1 MFDDFFIRALVAGV
15 GIAIVAGPLG
25 CLVIW
30 RRLSYFG
37 DTLSHSALLGVTLA
51 YSFSL
56 NIAFSVFVISAV
68 VALLLVSLQKST
80 KLAGDSLL
88 GLLAHSTLAI
98 GLVLI
103 GFLSYIRFDL
113 MGLLFGDILAVTT
126 ADIGLVWIGGSIIL
140 IILYFI
146 WKSLFSATVNY
157 DLSAA
162 EGMRP
167 EVSNFIFTLLLA
179 GVIALSIKMIG
190 ALLITGLLLIPAAIA
205 RNISNSPRQMIVI
218 AILSGILSVVVGL
231 FASLEINTSSGPS
244 IIVVALILFII
255 SLVPLEIKGQL
266 QKRWQFGNLEYV
278 FRNFKLN

>member
-1 MFDDFFIRALVAGV
+1 MFDDFFIRALIAGI
-15 GIAIVAGPLG
+15 GIAIVVGPLG
-25 CLVIW
+25 CFVIW

-51 YSFSL
+51 YSFSV
-56 NIAFSVFVISAV
+56 NISLSVFVVSAV
-68 VALLLVSLQKST
+68 VALLLINLQKRT

-113 MGLLFGDILAVTT
+113 MGLLFGDILAVTIE
-126 ADIGLVWIGGSIIL
+126 DIALVWVGGFVIL
-140 IILYFI
+140 GILYFI

-162 EGMRP
+162 EGMKP
-167 EVSNFIFTLLLA
+167 EVSNLIFTLLLA

-190 ALLITGLLLIPAAIA
+190 ALLITGLLLIPAATA
-205 RNISNSPRQMIVI
+205 RNISNSPNQMVFLATLVGVISVI
-218 AILSGILSVVVGL
+218 AGL
-231 FASLEINTSSGPS
+231 FTSLELNTSSGPT

-266 QKRWQFGNLEYV
+266 QK
-278 FRNFKLN
+278 

>member
-1 MFDDFFIRALVAGV
+1 MFDDFFIRALIAGI
-15 GIAIVAGPLG
+15 GIAIIAGPLG

-51 YSFSL
+51 YAFSI
-56 NIAFSVFVISAV
+56 NITLSVFVISSI
-68 VALLLVSLQKST
+68 VAILLINLQKRT

-103 GFLSYIRFDL
+103 GFLSSIRFDL

-126 ADIGLVWIGGSIIL
+126 EDIALVWIGGIIIL
-140 IILYFI
+140 GILYYI
-146 WKSLFSATVNY
+146 WKSIFSATVNY
-157 DLSAA
+157 DLAAA

-167 EVSNFIFTLLLA
+167 EISNFIFTLLLA
-179 GVIALSIKMIG
+179 AVIALSIKMIG

-205 RNISNSPRQMIVI
+205 RNLSNSPKQMIIISVLAGI
-218 AILSGILSVVVGL
+218 ASVVIGL
-231 FASLEINTSSGPS
+231 FTSLELNTSSGPS
-244 IIVVALILFII
+244 IIVVSLALFVL
-255 SLVPLEIKGQL
+255 SLIPLEIRGQL
-266 QKRWQFGNLEYV
+266 QK
-278 FRNFKLN
+278 

>member
-15 GIAIVAGPLG
+15 GIAIVVGPLG
-25 CLVIW
+25 CFVIW

-56 NIAFSVFVISAV
+56 NISLSVFIISAV
-68 VALLLVSLQKST
+68 VALLLINLQKRT

-113 MGLLFGDILAVTT
+113 MGLLFGDILAVTIE
-126 ADIGLVWIGGSIIL
+126 DIALVWVGGFVIL
-140 IILYFI
+140 GILYFI

-162 EGMRP
+162 EGMKP
-167 EVSNFIFTLLLA
+167 EVTNFIFTLLLA

-190 ALLITGLLLIPAAIA
+190 ALLITGLLLIPAATA
-205 RNISNSPRQMIVI
+205 RNISNSPNQMVFLATLVGIISVI
-218 AILSGILSVVVGL
+218 AGL
-231 FASLEINTSSGPS
+231 FTSLELNTSSGPT
-244 IIVVALILFII
+244 IIVVALILFIL

-266 QKRWQFGNLEYV
+266 QK
-278 FRNFKLN
+278 

>member
-1 MFDDFFIRALVAGV
+1 MFDDFFIRALIAGV
-15 GIAIVAGPLG
+15 GIAIIAGPLG

-51 YSFSL
+51 Y
-56 NIAFSVFVISAV
+56 AFSINITLSVFLISSI
-68 VALLLVSLQKST
+68 VAILLINLQKRT

-103 GFLSYIRFDL
+103 GFLSSIRFDL

-126 ADIGLVWIGGSIIL
+126 EDITLVWIGGIIIL
-140 IILYFI
+140 GILYYI
-146 WKSLFSATVNY
+146 WKSIFSATVNY
-157 DLSAA
+157 DLAAA

-167 EVSNFIFTLLLA
+167 EISNLIFTLLLA
-179 GVIALSIKMIG
+179 AVIALSIKMIG

-205 RNISNSPRQMIVI
+205 RNLSNSPKQMIIISVLAGI
-218 AILSGILSVVVGL
+218 ASVVIGL
-231 FASLEINTSSGPS
+231 FTSLELNTSSGPS
-244 IIVVALILFII
+244 IIVASLALFVL
-255 SLVPLEIKGQL
+255 SLIPLEIRGQL
-266 QKRWQFGNLEYV
+266 QK
-278 FRNFKLN
+278 

>member
-1 MFDDFFIRALVAGV
+1 MFDDFFTRALIAGV
-15 GIAIVAGPLG
+15 GIAIIAGPLG

-51 YSFSL
+51 Y
-56 NIAFSVFVISAV
+56 AFSTNITLSVFIISSV
-68 VALLLVSLQKST
+68 VAILLINLQKRT

-103 GFLSYIRFDL
+103 GFLSSIRFDL

-126 ADIGLVWIGGSIIL
+126 DDIALVWIGGIIIL
-140 IILYFI
+140 GILYFI

-157 DLSAA
+157 DLAAA

-167 EVSNFIFTLLLA
+167 EISNLIFTLLLA

-205 RNISNSPRQMIVI
+205 RNLSNSPKQMIIV
-218 AILSGILSVVVGL
+218 AILAGIASVVLGL
-231 FASLEINTSSGPS
+231 FTSLELNTSSGPS
-244 IIVVALILFII
+244 IVVVSLALFIL
-255 SLVPLEIKGQL
+255 SLIPLEIRGQL
-266 QKRWQFGNLEYV
+266 QK
-278 FRNFKLN
+278 

>member
-1 MFDDFFIRALVAGV
+1 MFDDFFIRALIAGV
-15 GIAIVAGPLG
+15 GIAIIAGPLG

-51 YSFSL
+51 YAFSI
-56 NIAFSVFVISAV
+56 NITLSVFVISSI
-68 VALLLVSLQKST
+68 VAILLINLQKRT

-103 GFLSYIRFDL
+103 GFLSSIRFDL

-126 ADIGLVWIGGSIIL
+126 EDIALVWIGGIL
-140 IILYFI
+140 ILGILYYI
-146 WKSLFSATVNY
+146 WKSIFSATVNY
-157 DLSAA
+157 DLAAA

-167 EVSNFIFTLLLA
+167 EISNLIFTLLLA
-179 GVIALSIKMIG
+179 AVIALSIKMIG

-205 RNISNSPRQMIVI
+205 RNLSNSPKQMIIISVLAGI
-218 AILSGILSVVVGL
+218 ASVVIGL
-231 FASLEINTSSGPS
+231 FTSLELNTSSGPS
-244 IIVVALILFII
+244 IIVVSLALFVL
-255 SLVPLEIKGQL
+255 SLIPLEIRGQL
-266 QKRWQFGNLEYV
+266 QK
-278 FRNFKLN
+278 

>member
-1 MFDDFFIRALVAGV
+1 MFDDFFTRALIAGV
-15 GIAIVAGPLG
+15 GIAIIAGPLG

-51 YSFSL
+51 Y
-56 NIAFSVFVISAV
+56 AFSINITLSVFIISSV
-68 VALLLVSLQKST
+68 VAILLINLQKRT

-103 GFLSYIRFDL
+103 GFLSSIRFDL

-126 ADIGLVWIGGSIIL
+126 DDIALVWIGGIIIL
-140 IILYFI
+140 GILYFI

-157 DLSAA
+157 DLAAA

-167 EVSNFIFTLLLA
+167 EISNLIFTLLLA
-179 GVIALSIKMIG
+179 AVIALSIKMIG

-205 RNISNSPRQMIVI
+205 RNLSSSPKQMIII
-218 AILSGILSVVVGL
+218 AILAGIASVVLGL
-231 FASLEINTSSGPS
+231 FTSLELNTSSGPS
-244 IIVVALILFII
+244 IVVVSLALFIL
-255 SLVPLEIKGQL
+255 SLIPLEIRGQL
-266 QKRWQFGNLEYV
+266 QK
-278 FRNFKLN
+278 

>member
-1 MFDDFFIRALVAGV
+1 MFDDFFIRAMIAGV
-15 GIAIVAGPLG
+15 GIAIVVGPLG
-25 CLVIW
+25 CFVIW

-56 NIAFSVFVISAV
+56 NISLSVFIVSAV
-68 VALLLVSLQKST
+68 VALLLINLQKRT

-113 MGLLFGDILAVTT
+113 MGLLFGDILAVTIE
-126 ADIGLVWIGGSIIL
+126 DIALIWIGGFVIL
-140 IILYFI
+140 GILYFI

-162 EGMRP
+162 EGMKP

-179 GVIALSIKMIG
+179 GVIALSIKMVG
-190 ALLITGLLLIPAAIA
+190 ALLITGLLLIPAATA
-205 RNISNSPRQMIVI
+205 RNISNTPNQMVFLATLVGIISVI
-218 AILSGILSVVVGL
+218 AGL
-231 FASLEINTSSGPS
+231 FTSLELNTSSGPT

-266 QKRWQFGNLEYV
+266 QK
-278 FRNFKLN
+278 

>member
-1 MFDDFFIRALVAGV
+1 MFDDFFIRALIAGV
-15 GIAIVAGPLG
+15 GIAIVVGPLG
-25 CLVIW
+25 CFVIW

-56 NIAFSVFVISAV
+56 NISLSVFIISAV
-68 VALLLVSLQKST
+68 VALLLINLQKRT

-113 MGLLFGDILAVTT
+113 MGLLFGDILAVTIE
-126 ADIGLVWIGGSIIL
+126 DIALVWVGGSVIL
-140 IILYFI
+140 GILYFI

-162 EGMRP
+162 EGMKP

-190 ALLITGLLLIPAAIA
+190 ALLITGLLLIPAATA
-205 RNISNSPRQMIVI
+205 RNISNSPNQMVFLATLVGIISVI
-218 AILSGILSVVVGL
+218 AGL
-231 FASLEINTSSGPS
+231 FTSLELNTSSGPT

-266 QKRWQFGNLEYV
+266 QK
-278 FRNFKLN
+278 

>member
-1 MFDDFFIRALVAGV
+1 MFDDFFTRALIAGV
-15 GIAIVAGPLG
+15 GIAIIAGPLG

-51 YSFSL
+51 Y
-56 NIAFSVFVISAV
+56 AFSTNITLSVFIISSI
-68 VALLLVSLQKST
+68 VAILLINLQTRT

-103 GFLSYIRFDL
+103 GFLSSIRFDL

-126 ADIGLVWIGGSIIL
+126 EDITLVWIGGIIIL
-140 IILYFI
+140 GILYYI
-146 WKSLFSATVNY
+146 WKSIFSATVNY
-157 DLSAA
+157 DLAAA

-167 EVSNFIFTLLLA
+167 EISNFIFTLLLA
-179 GVIALSIKMIG
+179 AVIALSIKMIG

-205 RNISNSPRQMIVI
+205 RNLSNSPKQMIIISVLAGI
-218 AILSGILSVVVGL
+218 ASVVIGL
-231 FASLEINTSSGPS
+231 FTSLELNTSSGPS
-244 IIVVALILFII
+244 IIVVSLALFVL
-255 SLVPLEIKGQL
+255 SLIPLEIRGQL
-266 QKRWQFGNLEYV
+266 QK
-278 FRNFKLN
+278 

>member
-15 GIAIVAGPLG
+15 GIAIVVGPLG
-25 CLVIW
+25 CFVIW

-56 NIAFSVFVISAV
+56 NISLSVFIISAV
-68 VALLLVSLQKST
+68 VALLLINLQKRT

-113 MGLLFGDILAVTT
+113 MGLLFGDILAVTIE
-126 ADIGLVWIGGSIIL
+126 DIALVWVGGFVIL
-140 IILYFI
+140 GILYFI

-162 EGMRP
+162 EGMKP

-190 ALLITGLLLIPAAIA
+190 ALLITGLLLIPAATA
-205 RNISNSPRQMIVI
+205 RNISNSPNQMVFLATLVGIISVI
-218 AILSGILSVVVGL
+218 AGL
-231 FASLEINTSSGPS
+231 FTSLELNTSSGPT

-255 SLVPLEIKGQL
+255 SLIPLEIKGQL
-266 QKRWQFGNLEYV
+266 QK
-278 FRNFKLN
+278 

>member
-15 GIAIVAGPLG
+15 GIAIVVGPLG
-25 CLVIW
+25 CFVIW

-56 NIAFSVFVISAV
+56 NISLSVFIISAV
-68 VALLLVSLQKST
+68 VALLLINLQKRT

-113 MGLLFGDILAVTT
+113 MGLLFGDILAVTIE
-126 ADIGLVWIGGSIIL
+126 DIALVWVGGFVIL
-140 IILYFI
+140 GILYFI

-162 EGMRP
+162 EGMKP

-190 ALLITGLLLIPAAIA
+190 ALLITGLLLIPAATA
-205 RNISNSPRQMIVI
+205 RNISNSPNQMVFLATLVGIISVI
-218 AILSGILSVVVGL
+218 AGL
-231 FASLEINTSSGPS
+231 FTSLELNTSSGPT

-266 QKRWQFGNLEYV
+266 K
-278 FRNFKLN
+278 K

>member
-1 MFDDFFIRALVAGV
+1 MFDDFFTRALIVGV
-15 GIAIVAGPLG
+15 GIAIVVGPLG
-25 CLVIW
+25 CFVIW

-56 NIAFSVFVISAV
+56 NISLSVFIVSAV
-68 VALLLVSLQKST
+68 VALLLINLQKRT

-113 MGLLFGDILAVTT
+113 MGLLFGDILAVTIE
-126 ADIGLVWIGGSIIL
+126 DIALVWVGGFVIL
-140 IILYFI
+140 GILYFI

-162 EGMRP
+162 EGMKP

-190 ALLITGLLLIPAAIA
+190 ALLITGLLLIPAATA
-205 RNISNSPRQMIVI
+205 RNISNSPNQMVFLATLVGIISVI
-218 AILSGILSVVVGL
+218 AGL
-231 FASLEINTSSGPS
+231 FTSLELNTSSGPT

-266 QKRWQFGNLEYV
+266 QK
-278 FRNFKLN
+278 

>member
-1 MFDDFFIRALVAGV
+1 MFDDFFTRALIAGV
-15 GIAIVAGPLG
+15 GIAIIAGPLG

-51 YSFSL
+51 Y
-56 NIAFSVFVISAV
+56 AFSINITLSVFIISSV
-68 VALLLVSLQKST
+68 VAILLINLQKRT

-103 GFLSYIRFDL
+103 GFLSSIRFDL

-126 ADIGLVWIGGSIIL
+126 DDIALVWIGGIIIL
-140 IILYFI
+140 GILYYI
-146 WKSLFSATVNY
+146 WKSIFSATVNY
-157 DLSAA
+157 DLAAA

-167 EVSNFIFTLLLA
+167 EISNLIFTLLLA

-205 RNISNSPRQMIVI
+205 RNLSNSPKQMIII
-218 AILSGILSVVVGL
+218 AILAGIASVVLGL
-231 FASLEINTSSGPS
+231 FTSLELNTSSGPS
-244 IIVVALILFII
+244 IIVVSLALFIL
-255 SLVPLEIKGQL
+255 SLIPLEIRGQL
-266 QKRWQFGNLEYV
+266 QK
-278 FRNFKLN
+278 

>member
-1 MFDDFFIRALVAGV
+1 MFDDFFIRALIAGV
-15 GIAIVAGPLG
+15 GIAIIAGPLG

-51 YSFSL
+51 YAFSI
-56 NIAFSVFVISAV
+56 NITLSVFVISSI
-68 VALLLVSLQKST
+68 VAILLINLQTRT

-103 GFLSYIRFDL
+103 GFLSSIRFDL

-126 ADIGLVWIGGSIIL
+126 EDITLVWIGGIIIL
-140 IILYFI
+140 GILYYI
-146 WKSLFSATVNY
+146 WKSIFSATVNY
-157 DLSAA
+157 DLAAA

-167 EVSNFIFTLLLA
+167 EISNFIFTLLLA
-179 GVIALSIKMIG
+179 AVIALSIKMIG

-205 RNISNSPRQMIVI
+205 RNLSNSPKQMIIISVLAGI
-218 AILSGILSVVVGL
+218 ASVVIGL
-231 FASLEINTSSGPS
+231 FTSLELNTSSGPS
-244 IIVVALILFII
+244 IIVASLALFVL
-255 SLVPLEIKGQL
+255 SLIPLEIRGQL
-266 QKRWQFGNLEYV
+266 QK
-278 FRNFKLN
+278 

>member
-1 MFDDFFIRALVAGV
+1 MFDDFFIRALIAGV
-15 GIAIVAGPLG
+15 GIAIIAGPLG

-51 YSFSL
+51 YAFSI
-56 NIAFSVFVISAV
+56 NITLSVFVISSI
-68 VALLLVSLQKST
+68 VAILLINLQKRT

-103 GFLSYIRFDL
+103 GFLSSIRFDL

-126 ADIGLVWIGGSIIL
+126 EDIALVWIGGIIIL
-140 IILYFI
+140 GILYYI
-146 WKSLFSATVNY
+146 WKSIFSATVNY
-157 DLSAA
+157 DLAAA

-167 EVSNFIFTLLLA
+167 EISNLIFTLLLA
-179 GVIALSIKMIG
+179 AVIALSIKMIG

-205 RNISNSPRQMIVI
+205 RNLSNSPKQMIIISVLAGIASVI
-218 AILSGILSVVVGL
+218 IGL
-231 FASLEINTSSGPS
+231 FTSLELNTPSGPS
-244 IIVVALILFII
+244 IIVVSLALFVI
-255 SLVPLEIKGQL
+255 SLIPLEIRGKL
-266 QKRWQFGNLEYV
+266 QK
-278 FRNFKLN
+278 

>member
-15 GIAIVAGPLG
+15 GIAIVVGPLG
-25 CLVIW
+25 CFVIW

-56 NIAFSVFVISAV
+56 NISLSVFIISAA
-68 VALLLVSLQKST
+68 VALLLINLQKRT

-113 MGLLFGDILAVTT
+113 MGLLFGDILAVTIE
-126 ADIGLVWIGGSIIL
+126 DIALVWVGGFVIL
-140 IILYFI
+140 GILYFI

-162 EGMRP
+162 EGMKP

-190 ALLITGLLLIPAAIA
+190 ALLITGLLLIPAATA
-205 RNISNSPRQMIVI
+205 RNISNSPNQMVFLATLVGIISVI
-218 AILSGILSVVVGL
+218 AGL
-231 FASLEINTSSGPS
+231 FTSLELNTSSGPT
-244 IIVVALILFII
+244 IIVVALILFIV

-266 QKRWQFGNLEYV
+266 QK
-278 FRNFKLN
+278 

>member
-1 MFDDFFIRALVAGV
+1 MFDDFFIRALIAGV
-15 GIAIVAGPLG
+15 GIAIIAGPLG

-51 YSFSL
+51 YAFSI
-56 NIAFSVFVISAV
+56 NITLSVFVISSI
-68 VALLLVSLQKST
+68 VAILLINLQKRT

-103 GFLSYIRFDL
+103 GFLSSIRFDL

-126 ADIGLVWIGGSIIL
+126 DDIALVWIGGIIIL
-140 IILYFI
+140 GILYFI

-157 DLSAA
+157 DLAAA

-167 EVSNFIFTLLLA
+167 EISNLIFTLLLA
-179 GVIALSIKMIG
+179 AVIALSIKMIG

-205 RNISNSPRQMIVI
+205 RNLSNSPKQMIIISVLAGI
-218 AILSGILSVVVGL
+218 ASVVIGL
-231 FASLEINTSSGPS
+231 FTSLELNTSSGPS
-244 IIVVALILFII
+244 IIVVSLALFVL
-255 SLVPLEIKGQL
+255 SLIPLEIRGQL
-266 QKRWQFGNLEYV
+266 QK
-278 FRNFKLN
+278 